1 MANTVTT
8 TTVYGGGDSRYVTT
22 LTTILGDGSGQVT
35 DSIIYD
41 NSAFVANVTKGTL
54 VYLDVAATASTGIL
68 IEWDQTTDFLA
79 WAGNGLYPT
88 KKKFECFGGIKNPGG
103 TGATGDLLVT
113 TTGLASGTYV
123 TILATIRQS

>member
-35 DSIIYD
+35 DAILYD
-41 NSAFVANVTKGTL
+41 NSTFVNNVNKGTL
-54 VYLDVAATASTGIL
+54 VYLDIAGNASTTLL

-79 WAGNGLYPT
+79 WAGNALYPT

-113 TTGLASGTYV
+113 TVGLAAATYI